1 MAKRQEKVH
10 SFTEMEKGIQVL
22 GQMISAMVRVV
33 RLIQMVTSLQVHGR
47 QMSGRV
53 QAPLP
58 LSMVIFT
65 KGII

>member
-1 MAKRQEKVH
+1 MAKRRGKVH
-10 SFTEMEKGIQVL
+10 SFTEMEKRIQVL
-22 GQMISAMVRVV
+22 GQMISAMVRAV
-33 RLIQMVTSLQVHGR
+33 RPMQMVTSLQVHGR

-65 KGII
+65 